1 MNNVMERLTTAL
13 TDRYRI
19 ERELGAGGMATV
31 YLAHDI
37 KHERDVAIKVLHP
50 DLGAALGGERFLT
63 EIRTTARLQHPHI
76 LPLLD
81 SGEADG
87 LLYYV
92 MPLVTGETLRA
103 RLEREHQLP
112 IAEAVRI
119 AREVASALDYAHRQN
134 VIHRDIKPENIL
146 LHDGQAIVADF
157 GIALAVQQAGGQRMT
172 QTGLSLGTPQYMSP
186 EQAMG
191 ERVIDARSDIYAL
204 GCVMYEMLT
213 GEPPHSGPTAQAIV
227 AKVLTDDPRPVAQ
240 LRKSVPE
247 HVDDAVLA
255 ALAKLPADRFSTAGE
270 FGAALRGESGA
281 TTSGRIR
288 NRAAVAGRSRF
299 STRQTG
305 AVLVAAVAI
314 AALTGWYGRGRI
326 LAAPPLDTVHLTVPV
341 PEGITVGGAESP
353 DLAISPDGR
362 SLAYASGGLI
372 KVRRLERPESTVLP
386 QSDGATGPF
395 FSPDGS
401 RVGYAKAGL
410 LYWSPAAGGAPTA
423 VSGAAVIYMAGAS
436 WDAQDRIVYEGG
448 AGAAGIR
455 RIPVAGGEPEQLTT
469 VSVAGEAYHKWP
481 QAIGDGRFVLFT
493 ALGPSGQ
500 WREAKIVLL
509 DTRTGVRTVV
519 RERATYGRYVAGHV
533 LFVEQSGALAALPF
547 DLGKAESTGDVFALE
562 SGVRMTAWGG
572 GAMYAVADN
581 GTLAVVRGV
590 ALQDEQ
596 LWWFDRA
603 GRRLDRIGPPT
614 VGYHTALS
622 PNEKTIAVTTHRPG
636 DQGIS
641 LFDVASGREELFTS
655 GQESE
660 WTPTWSPD
668 AGRIAYAASS
678 PDGTQLRV
686 QSAGGGARA
695 LRIYT
700 AERGHELWALDWSR
714 ETDLILFLESG
725 PNALDIKAI
734 KSDGSGIPLVVA
746 ATAANEESGGISPN
760 GRWMVY
766 GGDADMYLVS
776 FPGLERRFQLG
787 TGLNPRWSRNGEE
800 IVFWR
805 GDTVFAQAVS
815 QSDGKARAASKAL
828 FVVPG
833 RLSDAYIDYE
843 VTRDGERFLIR
854 LANPDAYAK
863 GIDVILNGFNPRATR
878 STSGPK

>member
-1 MNNVMERLTTAL
+1 MSIVDRLTTAL
-13 TDRYRI
+13 SDRYRVT
-19 ERELGAGGMATV
+19 RELGAGGMATV

-50 DLGAALGGERFLT
+50 DLGAALGGERFLS

-81 SGEADG
+81 SGDADG

-103 RLEREHQLP
+103 RLERERQLP
-112 IAEAVRI
+112 IADALRI
-119 AREVASALDYAHRQN
+119 AREVASALDYAHRQG

-146 LHDGQAIVADF
+146 LHDGSALVADF
-157 GIALAVQQAGGQRMT
+157 GIALAVQSAGGARMT
-172 QTGLSLGTPQYMSP
+172 QTGLSLGTPHYMSP

-191 ERVIDARSDIYAL
+191 ERTLDARTDIYAL
-204 GCVMYEMLT
+204 GCVVYEMLT

-247 HVDDAVLA
+247 HVEDAVLT
-255 ALAKLPADRFSTAGE
+255 ALAKLPADRFSTADE
-270 FGAALRGESGA
+270 FAAALMGGSSANTSGA
-281 TTSGRIR
+281 TRR
-288 NRAAVAGRSRF
+288 RPNAAATPRL
-299 STRQTG
+299 STRQAG

-314 AALTGWYGRGRI
+314 AGLTGWYGRGRI
-326 LAAPPLDTVHLTVPV
+326 VALPSLETVRLTVPV

-362 SLAYASGGLI
+362 TLAYASEGRI
-372 KVRRLERPESTVLP
+372 KVRRLDRTESTVLP
-386 QSDGATGPF
+386 ESDGATGPF

-401 RVGYAKAGL
+401 KIGYTKASL
-410 LYWSPAAGGAPTA
+410 LRWSPADGGASTTI
-423 VSGAAVIYMAGAS
+423 SGAKVIYMAGAS

-448 AGAAGIR
+448 AGAAGLR
-455 RIPVAGGEPEQLTT
+455 RIAVGGGEPEQLTT
-469 VSVAGEAYHKWP
+469 VSIAGEAYHKWP
-481 QAIGDGRFVLFT
+481 QAVGDGRFVLFT
-493 ALGPSGQ
+493 AFGPSGQ
-500 WREAKIVLL
+500 WRESKIVLL
-509 DTRTGVRTVV
+509 DTRTGLRTVV

-533 LFVEQSGALAALPF
+533 LFVEQNGALAALPF
-547 DLGKAESTGDVFALE
+547 DLGKAKGTGDAFAVE

-572 GAMYAVADN
+572 GAMYAAADN

-590 ALQDEQ
+590 ALNDEQ

-603 GRRLDRIGPPT
+603 GRRLARIGPPT

-622 PNEKTIAVTTHRPG
+622 PNERTTAVTTHRPG

-641 LFDVASGREELFTS
+641 LIDVASGREELLTF

-660 WTPTWSPD
+660 WNPTWSPD
-668 AGRIAYAASS
+668 GGRIAYAASAS
-678 PDGTQLRV
+678 GGTQLRV
-686 QSAGGGARA
+686 QAAGGGAPAR
-695 LRIYT
+695 RIYT
-700 AERGHELWALDWSR
+700 AERGHELWTLDWSR
-714 ETDLILFLESG
+714 ETDLILFAESG
-725 PNALDIKAI
+725 PNALDLKAI
-734 KSDGSGIPLVVA
+734 KADGSGIPLVIA
-746 ATAANEESGGISPN
+746 ATPANEASGSFSPN
-760 GRWMVY
+760 GRWVLY
-766 GGDADMYLVS
+766 GDDADVYLVS
-776 FPGLERRFQLG
+776 FPDLERRFQLG
-787 TGLNPRWSRNGEE
+787 VGLNPRWSRNGEE

-815 QSDGKARAASKAL
+815 QSDGRAREAPKAL
-828 FVVPG
+828 LVVPG
-833 RLSDAYIDYE
+833 RLSEAYIDYD
-843 VTRDGERFLIR
+843 VTRDGERFLVR

-878 STSGPK
+878 LRGAAR